1 MSKIHTLDEHLTNMI
16 AAGEVVERPS
26 GVVKELVENSI
37 DAEADRITVR
47 VFNGGCD
54 SIEVKDNGIGM
65 DKQDAVNAFN
75 RHATSKIAN
84 TEDLW
89 DIQTMGF
96 RGEALPSIASVA
108 KVSLLTSDGND
119 STEVNLEYGRLTKAA
134 PAASARGTTIKVEGL
149 FYKTPARLKHLKSG
163 STELNSI
170 IDVMQKFALAHP
182 EIAFEL
188 YRDDR
193 IKLQTPGNGSLEETV
208 MHIYGLEIARNS
220 IPIEVSDFDFTVKGV
235 LVLPSINRSTRS
247 YMNIFINGRMI
258 RNYLLQKAVT
268 EAYQE
273 FMMPDRYPICVLNI
287 EADYKLVDVNVH
299 PSKWEIR
306 LSKDRQLYNLLKN
319 GIYETLREHFRP
331 TEIKLNRNPVKI
343 EETRLFTDTYVSIPE
358 KTEPVLQETKVEYHA
373 EEINRKPEKTEAVEI
388 ERFQYL
394 AQLHGNYIIACDEEN
409 LYIVDQHAAME
420 RCMYEEI
427 CNQIEEESI
436 MTQPLLVP
444 LVVELSPAQFEQL
457 DKLNEVFGCIGIT
470 LEPFSRTTCVVREV
484 PVWFEE
490 INERDFIND
499 LVEEILSEKKMN
511 VQEIRKD
518 KIATLACHSSIR
530 FNRRLDVIESRKLL
544 SRLSRCAQPFNCPHG
559 RPTMMAIS
567 EAQLQKEF
575 KRV

>member
-37 DAEADRITVR
+37 DALADRITVR

-54 SIEVKDNGIGM
+54 SIEVIDNGTGM

-75 RHATSKIAN
+75 RHATSKISR

-96 RGEALPSIASVA
+96 RGEALPSIASVS
-108 KVSLLTSDGND
+108 KVSLLTSDGED
-119 STEVNLEYGRLTKAA
+119 STEVNIEYGKLTKAA
-134 PAASARGTTIKVEGL
+134 PAASGKGTSIKVEGL

-170 IDVMQKFALAHP
+170 LDVMQKFALAHP
-182 EIAFEL
+182 EIAFEM

-220 IPIEVSDFDFTVKGV
+220 IPVEFSDYDFTVNGV
-235 LVLPSINRSTRS
+235 LVLPSITRSTRS

-258 RNYLLQKAVT
+258 RSYLLQKAVT

-273 FMMPDRYPICVLNI
+273 FMMPDRYPVCVLNI
-287 EADYKLVDVNVH
+287 KADYKLVDVNVH

-306 LSKDRQLYNLLKN
+306 LSKDRQLYNLIRN
-319 GIYETLREHFRP
+319 GIYEALREQFRP
-331 TEIKLNRNPVKI
+331 GEIKLNRNPVKV
-343 EETRLFTDTYVSIPE
+343 EETRLFTDTYVSVPE
-358 KTEPVLQETKVEYHA
+358 RKETFVEDVKAEYHV
-373 EEINRKPEKTEAVEI
+373 EEKKEQHEKTEAVEI

-394 AQLHGNYIIACDEEN
+394 AQLHGNYILACDEDN

-427 CNQIEEESI
+427 CGQIEQENI
-436 MTQPLLVP
+436 LTQPLLVP
-444 LVVELSPAQFEQL
+444 LVVELTPAQFEQL
-457 DKLNEVFGCIGIT
+457 DKLNEVFNCIGIT
-470 LEPFSRTTCVVREV
+470 LEPFSKTTCVVREV
-484 PVWFEE
+484 PVWFED
-490 INERDFIND
+490 INEQDFIDD

-530 FNRRLDVIESRKLL
+530 FNRKLDVIESRQLL
-544 SRLSRCAQPFNCPHG
+544 SRLGKCAQPFNCPHG